1 MLSEDQLAQLEQRL
15 YEERVQAVENLRDL
29 SRDIEAAEQRTE
41 LSNIPTHPAD
51 RGSEVQ
57 EESID
62 VALAEQQAARL
73 RAIDDALT
81 RLRENPAEFDRSIA
95 SGLPI
100 PFERL
105 ELLPWTRVRADEQP
119 DTSGGEEAARGG
131 RNEPAEGQ
139 NRKQP

>member
-1 MLSEDQLAQLEQRL
+1 MLNDEQIAHLEKRL
-15 YEERVQAVENLRDL
+15 HEERAEALDNLRGFA
-29 SRDIEAAEQRTE
+29 RDIETAETSTE

-62 VALAEQQAARL
+62 VALAEQQASRL

-81 RLRENPAEFDRSIA
+81 RLRENPAEFDVSMV
-95 SGLPI
+95 SGLRI
-100 PFERL
+100 PYERL

-119 DTSGGEEAARGG
+119 DAAGARGG
-131 RNEPAEGQ
+131 RSPGGTEESIRRGP
-139 NRKQP
+139 